1 MNIRYDP
8 EDDILSIEFSPDK
21 IIRDESHGWNLNI
34 GYSEN
39 GIAEITI
46 LEAREKGFLPL
57 QKNLEELL
65 ALTKAA

>member
-1 MNIRYDP
+1 MNIHYYP
-8 EDDILSIEFSPDK
+8 EDDILFIEFSKDK
-21 IIRDESHGWNLNI
+21 IIRDESHGWNFNI

-46 LEAREKGFLPL
+46 LEAKEKGFLPL
-57 QKNLEELL
+57 QNNLEELA